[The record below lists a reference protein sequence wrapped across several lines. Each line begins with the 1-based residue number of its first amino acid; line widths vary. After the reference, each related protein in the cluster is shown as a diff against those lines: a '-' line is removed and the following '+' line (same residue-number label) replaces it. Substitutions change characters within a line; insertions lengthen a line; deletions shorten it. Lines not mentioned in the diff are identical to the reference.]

1 MAGNVKTVTIEID
14 VKTGSITK
22 GREEFDKLNSTVN
35 KGSKDMTNNM
45 SKLSTSIVGIGTA
58 MVGAFAIKAIVGNA
72 IKSIVEFD
80 QSMADLSS
88 ITGATGKNLEKL
100 KNEVIKTSQAT
111 GKSANDIAKAFSIVG
126 SAKPDLLKSAA
137 ALGEV
142 TKQAVILSQAGMMEV
157 PEAAASLTL
166 AMNQFG
172 ASAADAAKYTDIL
185 ATSQQL
191 GTATIAQ
198 LAESLKNVGAVAA
211 SAGVSFED
219 TNVALQAMAAGGLV
233 GAEAGTGLRAVI
245 LKLQA
250 AGIGFVD
257 GQFNLQEAIKQTKE
271 KFEGIQDP
279 IERVKAGTKLFGEE
293 NIKTGNTLIAQ
304 IGIIDNLTGALNVN
318 GAALDQAAVRM
329 DTIAGRNEKM
339 ASAYDRFILSIADG
353 KGEIGG
359 LVKTLQ
365 EFVTSIFETSEL
377 DEKISKL
384 GMSGRGL
391 FQDFDLATEGVIAFS
406 NALEKQITNFSLS
419 NPSIAEQAAKMKD
432 LKKAMDGTNRS
443 TEEGNAKFLLLQQ
456 AFYGLN
462 DSLKESVKASKT
474 VKTTTDEEAAAALL
488 ASEATKEGAKSTED
502 AKASKERL
510 AAAAKAEA
518 EAIKEAAD
526 AAKEHA
532 DIINEI
538 IKAEN
543 EHEDNKLSQIDRE
556 KNAVYDKYFSLIE
569 AAKQHG
575 VDTAELEIAQRE
587 AINAIDEEDK
597 QVKLDADF
605 ADKEKRLEF
614 EQEFADRKKDL
625 DNQIKLS
632 ALGLA
637 AALANATGGGM
648 AAQMAALAFDKG
660 AAIASIIM
668 NNAKANLAATAAYA
682 AIPFVG
688 EAMAASII
696 SKNNTLAGIS
706 IATVAATAI
715 PQAIQITQPKKYKDG
730 VIDLQGK
737 GTATSDSIP
746 AMLSKGESVMTA
758 KETQEYKPVLKAM
771 REGTF
776 DDYINRVIVQQL
788 YTHKTKERVKVKE
801 VKQAQINFPK
811 GFKVTNAKDISR
823 PLLDA
828 MEESKFLNQNSS
840 WR

>member
-45 SKLSTSIVGIGTA
+45 SKLSTSIVGIGA
-58 MVGAFAIKAIVGNA
+58 SMVSAFAIKAVIGNA
-72 IKSIVEFD
+72 INIIKQFD
-80 QSMADLSS
+80 QAMADLGA
-88 ITGATGKNLEKL
+88 ITGTSGKELEKF
-100 KNEVIKTSQAT
+100 KTQVLNVSKET
-111 GKSANDIAKAFSIVG
+111 GKSASDIAKAFQIVG
-126 SAKPDLLKSAA
+126 SAQPELLKSAA

-142 TKQAVILSQAGMMEV
+142 TKQSVLLSQAGGLEV
-157 PEAAASLTL
+157 PEAANALTL

-172 ASAADAAKYTDIL
+172 ASAADAASFTNIL
-185 ATSQQL
+185 ATSQQK

-198 LAESLKNVGAVAA
+198 LAESLKNVGAVAS

-219 TNVALQAMAAGGLV
+219 TNVALQALAKGGLV
-233 GAEAGTGLRAVI
+233 GAEAGTGLRSVI
-245 LKLQA
+245 LKLQS

-257 GQFNLQEAIKQTKE
+257 GQFNMQEAIKQTKE
-271 KFEGIQDP
+271 KFDNIKDP
-279 IERVKAGTKLFGEE
+279 IERVKVGTKLFGEE
-293 NIKTGNTLIAQ
+293 NIKVANTLVAQ
-304 IGIIDNLTGALNVN
+304 VGVIGDLTGALNEN
-318 GAALDQAAVRM
+318 GAALDQANTRM
-329 DTIAGRNEKM
+329 NTITGRNEKM
-339 ASAYDRFILSIADG
+339 SAAYDRYILSLEDGQGALGDAIAS
-353 KGEIGG
+353 
-359 LVKTLQ
+359 LQ
-365 EFVTSIFETSEL
+365 EFATSILETSEL

-384 GMSGRGL
+384 GLSRGL
-391 FQDFDLATEGVIAFS
+391 FQDYDIATESVIRF
-406 NALEKQITNFSLS
+406 NDALEKQVTAFSLS
-419 NPSIAEQAAKMKD
+419 NPSVEQQKELLRKLYEEMNN
-432 LKKAMDGTNRS
+432 TNRS
-443 TEEGNAKFLLLQQ
+443 TEEGNAKYLILRNTIM
-456 AFYGLN
+456 GLG
-462 DSLKESVKASKT
+462 DGLKQS
-474 VKTTTDEEAAAALL
+474 TTSTKDATDATDEN
-488 ASEATKEGAKSTED
+488 TTSTD
-502 AKASKERL
+502 KNNKSKEKQLTLLEAQKKLQADFKKELEGSRGLQDEIVTDEQEL
-510 AAAAKAEA
+510 ADKAMFDFIANEEKKNEVLEA
-518 EAIKEAAD
+518 SLQAERD
-526 AAKEHA
+526 
-532 DIINEI
+532 

-543 EHEDNKLSQIDRE
+543 RL
-556 KNAVYDKYFSLIE
+556 
-569 AAKQHG
+569 
-575 VDTAELEIAQRE
+575 AEF
-587 AINAIDEEDK
+587 
-597 QVKLDADF
+597 DAFMSDQ
-605 ADKEKRLEF
+605 EKRLEF

-637 AALANATGGGM
+637 AALANAAGGGM

-688 EAMAASII
+688 EAMAGAII

-788 YTHKTKERVKVKE
+788 YNHKTKERVKVKE